1 MASRF
6 ASSSQADHFHPTIRR
21 TKRRGEADRALP
33 FEMNLSPTKT
43 RDSIRIILLVLLAF
57 GVGLAAITTQSLW
70 MDEGSGAFKA
80 LMPNFK
86 DWWAMTLRLGGS
98 DVQMPVYMFLLWGWA
113 QLGALSEFALR
124 AMNLP
129 WLIVSVLALRKVRF
143 WPLVCLTCPFILYY
157 TGELRPYAMQIAAG
171 ALAAAALAKVIAHR
185 EEQDFSGLH
194 AAGAAAL
201 LLCGSS
207 LTAVI
212 WAGGLW
218 LGVLMIR
225 PDWLVRREFWI
236 KSIPWIIGS
245 LLFGA
250 YYTFTLIQGYR
261 ATGND
266 CSSVLSV
273 FFGGYEM
280 IGLLGLGPSKNE
292 LRASPLA
299 VMAYLGVLV
308 PAFLCIAGAWVY
320 GVRWWL
326 RMVPFRSALAVGCA
340 VLLPVIFLSIIGILQ
355 NFQVLGRHLSPV
367 VPAVLLPIALT
378 LSAGIKSKFAV
389 ILGSLAV
396 LFMLASS
403 VQLRFLERYARDDYR
418 TATNLGITALKKG
431 KAVLWQADMNATR
444 YYAYRQG
451 GIALVNTIQILESD
465 PPSSFL
471 VADVVVINRPD
482 LRYPEGNHYKQLQ
495 QNYFKLGGS
504 FTGFEIWD
512 NSY

>member
-1 MASRF
+1 MSKPQPFSR
-6 ASSSQADHFHPTIRR
+6 DTIR
-21 TKRRGEADRALP
+21 
-33 FEMNLSPTKT
+33 
-43 RDSIRIILLVLLAF
+43 LVLLTLAAIA
-57 GVGLAAITTQSLW
+57 VGLAAITTQSLW

-80 LMPNFK
+80 LIPNFR

-113 QLGALSEFALR
+113 QLGAISEFALR
-124 AMNLP
+124 AINLP
-129 WLIVSVLALRKVRF
+129 WLILAVLALRKVRF

-157 TGELRPYAMQIAAG
+157 TGELRPYAMQIAGG
-171 ALAAAALAKVIAHR
+171 ALAAAALAKVIANR
-185 EEQDFSGLH
+185 ERQDFSGLH

-201 LLCGSS
+201 LLACSS

-225 PDWLVRREFWI
+225 PDWLARRGFWI
-236 KSIPWIIGS
+236 KAIPWVMGG

-250 YYTFTLIQGYR
+250 YYGFTLIKGYR
-261 ATGND
+261 ATGTEG
-266 CSSVLSV
+266 SSVLSV

-299 VMAYLGVLV
+299 VTSYLGILL
-308 PAFLCIAGAWVY
+308 PAFLCIGGAWIY
-320 GVRWWL
+320 GVRSWIQTVPL
-326 RMVPFRSALAVGCA
+326 RCALAVACA
-340 VLLPVIFLSIIGILQ
+340 VLLPVIFLTVIGILQ
-355 NFQVLGRHLSPV
+355 DFQVLGRHLSPAI
-367 VPAVLLPIALT
+367 PALLLPIAAA
-378 LSAGIKSKFAV
+378 LSAEVKSKLPV
-389 ILGSLAV
+389 LLGTLAV

-403 VQLRFLERYARDDYR
+403 IELRFLERHARDDYR
-418 TATNLGITALKKG
+418 TAAHIGIEALKKG
-431 KAVLWQADMNATR
+431 KAVWWQADMNATR

-451 GIALVNTIQILESD
+451 GITLVNAIQVLESA
-465 PPSSFL
+465 PPSSLL

-482 LRYPEGNHYKQLQ
+482 FRYKDGKHREQLKR
-495 QNYFKLGGS
+495 NLFKPVAS